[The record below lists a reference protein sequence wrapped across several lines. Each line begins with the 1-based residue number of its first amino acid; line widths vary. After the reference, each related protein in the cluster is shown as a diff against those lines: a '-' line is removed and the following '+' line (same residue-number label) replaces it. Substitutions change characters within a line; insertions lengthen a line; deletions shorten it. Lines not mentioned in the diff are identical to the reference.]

1 MRNKKKTIAAA
12 ATAMILGLPAAGWTA
27 TFKANLVELNNS
39 GVSGSVTFVVNEAL
53 TLLTVSARIMGL
65 EPNALHINHVHGR
78 FNEDGTP
85 KDSILPT
92 ADLDTDK
99 DGFVEV
105 LEALPNYG
113 DILLSLEPSL
123 ALPSSDPSKVHT
135 GPISDASGNLSYD
148 LDFDLTDDAV
158 FFSPVSRV
166 NYTAADLFPLFLREY
181 VVHGQTVPDGVRQD
195 GEGNLLPAGYDA
207 TLPVAAAELSPVPLP
222 ATGLLLMGG
231 LGFLGTIRK
240 RRRAAV

>member
-113 DILLSLEPSL
+113 G
-123 ALPSSDPSKVHT
+123 DPSKVHT

-231 LGFLGTIRK
+231 LGFLGAIRK